1 MKNSILFF
9 VTLMVS
15 FSVNAQSEQERAN
28 EYKEMGEQYAR
39 NQVMRVLDS
48 GAHYMEMGEYQLADE
63 KFRYVLNNVKG
74 VPSDLVYFFGKNSF
88 YLKEYKQSVDWLTKY
103 IQLKGTN
110 GQYSLEAAD
119 FLEEAQAGLLLE
131 KMNSLDQ
138 KDRILSRNYD
148 IDCGP
153 SGKIT
158 CPVCKGSHVIIKKG
172 AFGDEYKTCSY
183 CDAHGILTCEEYNQ
197 LLRGEL
203 APKQ

>member
-1 MKNSILFF
+1 MKNGILLFIF
-9 VTLMVS
+9 LLSCVVS
-15 FSVNAQSEQERAN
+15 AAQSEQERAN
-28 EYKEMGEQYAR
+28 EYKEMNEQYAR
-39 NQVMRVLDS
+39 TQVMRVLDS
-48 GAHYMEMGEYQLADE
+48 GASYMEMGEYRLADE
-63 KFRYVLNNVKG
+63 KFRYVLSNVKG
-74 VPSDLVYFFGKNSF
+74 VPSDLVYYFGKNSF

-110 GQYSLEAAD
+110 GQFSLEAANL
-119 FLEEAQAGLLLE
+119 LEEAEAGLLLE
-131 KMNSLDQ
+131 KMNSLNQ
-138 KDRILSRNYD
+138 KDRVLSRNYD

-172 AFGDEYKTCSY
+172 PFGDEYKTCAY
-183 CDAHGILTCEEYNQ
+183 CDAHGILTCDEYNQ

>member
-1 MKNSILFF
+1 
-9 VTLMVS
+9 MVS

>member
-1 MKNSILFF
+1 MKNCILFF
-9 VTLMVS
+9 VFLLTCATAI
-15 FSVNAQSEQERAN
+15 AQTEQERSD
-28 EYKEMGEQYAR
+28 EYKQMNEQYAR
-39 NQVMRVLDS
+39 SQIMRVLDS
-48 GAHYMEMGEYQLADE
+48 GAQYMEMGEYKLADE
-63 KFRYVLNNVKG
+63 KFRYVLNQVKG
-74 VPSDLVYFFGKNSF
+74 VPSDLVFYFGKNSF
-88 YLKEYKQSVDWLTKY
+88 YMKEYKQSADWLTKY

-119 FLEEAQAGLLLE
+119 LLEEAQAGILLE
-131 KMNSLDQ
+131 KMNSLEQ
-138 KDRILSRNYD
+138 KDRVLSRNYD

-183 CDAHGILTCEEYNQ
+183 CDAHGILTCDEYNQ

-203 APKQ
+203 SPKQ